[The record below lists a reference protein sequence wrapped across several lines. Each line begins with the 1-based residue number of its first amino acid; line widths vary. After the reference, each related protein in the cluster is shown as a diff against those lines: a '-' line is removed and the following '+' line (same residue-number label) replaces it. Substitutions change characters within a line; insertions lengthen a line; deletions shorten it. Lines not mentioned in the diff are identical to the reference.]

1 MRTALLLLGL
11 ALSLPTT
18 LAADD
23 DHRLSLQVSPIVALE
38 PAMVTVR
45 ATVGADDD
53 NRGLEVIVES
63 DSFRRSSQITLDG
76 RNAPR
81 LNVFELRDIPSG
93 LYEVRA
99 VLLGASGT
107 RVSKLQVV
115 KIAPSR
121 AR

>member
-1 MRTALLLLGL
+1 MRTALLILGL
-11 ALSLPTT
+11 TLSIPTA
-18 LAADD
+18 LAAGDD
-23 DHRLSLQVSPIVALE
+23 PRLSLHVSPSVAIE
-38 PAMVTVR
+38 PAIVTVR
-45 ATVGADDD
+45 ATIGADAD

-63 DSFRRSSQITLDG
+63 DAFRRSSQITLDG

-99 VLLGASGT
+99 VLVGPSGP

-115 KIAPSR
+115 KIEP
-121 AR
+121 ARGR